1 MHRLA
6 RLLVVPTL
14 VMALSSCGMLGDNNE
29 AEDAKNAAKKEK
41 PAIQNEQLVQP
52 VTEQLGTPMAE
63 RVATLGFLNKRNGQ
77 TRDIE
82 LKPGQSIRLGR
93 AIIRLRACE
102 RTAPW
107 ELTPEVGAFVQLL
120 VNEKPVNSTGADQ
133 WRRIFSGWLFRES
146 PSLNV
151 IEHPIYDVWVKSCA
165 MTFPGEEETP
175 GSSSASDGDAKPR
188 AASARTE
195 SSAENAPADEAAAAP
210 AEETEEGETAE

>member
-29 AEDAKNAAKKEK
+29 AEDAKNAAIKEK

-107 ELTPEVGAFVQLL
+107 EF
-120 VNEKPVNSTGADQ
+120 
-133 WRRIFSGWLFRES
+133 
-146 PSLNV
+146 
-151 IEHPIYDVWVKSCA
+151 C
-165 MTFPGEEETP
+165 
-175 GSSSASDGDAKPR
+175 SAAGQ
-188 AASARTE
+188 
-195 SSAENAPADEAAAAP
+195 
-210 AEETEEGETAE
+210 